1 MMRTTV
7 TLDPDVSALLQRQM
21 QERGLSFKK
30 ALNEAVRVGLRARG
44 GRSVTTSVFS
54 MGPPTIP
61 LDRALTIAGEIED
74 VEIARRLAL
83 RK

>member
-1 MMRTTV
+1 MRTTV
-7 TLDPDVSALLQRQM
+7 SLDPDVSALLKLQM
-21 QERGLSFKK
+21 HERGLSFKT
-30 ALNEAVRVGLRARG
+30 ALNEAVRVGLRAHG
-44 GRSVTTSVFS
+44 GRPVRTPVFS